1 MKNLDEI
8 WKGLFWGI
16 GFSIP
21 AILVY
26 TGYGNYAQAGLE
38 LTYQKNMRMLYE
50 EQIREEYDF
59 LQAEVIGFRKTGNGI
74 VVASKTNKLSGIVG
88 SRYKMKFNMMS
99 SDEFSGIC
107 YQDLDIEITDKD
119 FSFYQT
125 TCDGLYSDSNNITD
139 IAVSV
144 IRK

>member
-1 MKNLDEI
+1 
-8 WKGLFWGI
+8 
-16 GFSIP
+16 
-21 AILVY
+21 
-26 TGYGNYAQAGLE
+26 
-38 LTYQKNMRMLYE
+38 MRMLYE
-50 EQIREEYDF
+50 EQIMEEYDF
-59 LQAEVIGFRKTGNGI
+59 LQAEVIGFRKIDSGI
-74 VVASKTNKLSGIVG
+74 VVASKTNKLSGIIG
-88 SRYKMKFNMMS
+88 SRYKMKFSMMS
-99 SDEFSGIC
+99 SDEFSGNC

>member
-16 GFSIP
+16 GFAIP

-38 LTYQKNMRMLYE
+38 LTYQKNMRVLYE
-50 EQIREEYDF
+50 EQIMEEYGF
-59 LQAEVIGFRKTGNGI
+59 LQAEVIGFRKTDGGI
-74 VVASKTNKLSGIVG
+74 VVASKTNKLSGIIG
-88 SRYKMKFNMMS
+88 SRYKMKFSMMS
-99 SDEFSGIC
+99 SDAFSGNC
-107 YQDLDIEITDKD
+107 YQDLDVEITDKD

-125 TCDGLYSDSNNITD
+125 TCNGLYSDSNNITD

-144 IRK
+144 IRR